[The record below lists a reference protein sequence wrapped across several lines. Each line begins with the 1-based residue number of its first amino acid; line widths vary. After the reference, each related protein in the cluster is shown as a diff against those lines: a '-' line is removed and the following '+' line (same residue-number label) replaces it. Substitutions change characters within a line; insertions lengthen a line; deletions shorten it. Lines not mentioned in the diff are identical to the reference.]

1 MPDDLGLSVFDIVA
15 GVIALSFMVYGALRG
30 MARLTLHVAGLV
42 LGCVLAMRYSEWL
55 ALKLGAGAAA
65 VSAGWDPL
73 RLLSYAIIFLTVTV
87 IASLVAWPVTRLLAA
102 AHLGFLDRL
111 AGAGAGLLMAVLL
124 ICGAMIPLVALSP
137 PNGGVAT
144 RDSVLAPYAVA
155 GGDYLKALAPEPLR
169 SRFIDGARR
178 FFEPPRRGA

>member
-1 MPDDLGLSVFDIVA
+1 MPDLSAFDIAAGAVA
-15 GVIALSFMVYGALRG
+15 LVFVVYGAWRG

-55 ALKLGAGAAA
+55 ALKLGASSAS

-73 RLLSYAIIFLTVTV
+73 RLVSYAIIFIAVSVL
-87 IASLVAWPVTRLLAA
+87 ASLVAWPVTRLLAA
-102 AHLGFLDRL
+102 AHLGFFDRL
-111 AGAGAGLLMAVLL
+111 AGAGVGLLMATLL

-137 PNGGVAT
+137 PDGGVAT

-178 FFEPPRRGA
+178 FFSTPPSRRTT

>member
-1 MPDDLGLSVFDIVA
+1 MPDVSAFDAVA
-15 GVIALSFMVYGALRG
+15 GAIALVFVVYGAMRG

-55 ALKLGAGAAA
+55 AVKLGAAAA
-65 VSAGWDPL
+65 GATAGWDPL
-73 RLLSYAIIFLTVTV
+73 RLVSCVLIFLAVTV
-87 IASLVAWPVTRLLAA
+87 AASLVAWPVTRVLTA
-102 AHLGFLDRL
+102 AHLGLLDRL
-111 AGAGAGLLMAVLL
+111 AGAGAGLLMATLL

-137 PNGGVAT
+137 PDGGIAT

-155 GGDYLKALAPEPLR
+155 GGDYLKAIAPEPMR

-178 FFEPPRRGA
+178 FFSPPPARRTS

>member
-1 MPDDLGLSVFDIVA
+1 MPEMTAFDLAAGL
-15 GVIALSFMVYGALRG
+15 IALVFALYGAWRG

-55 ALKLGAGAAA
+55 ALKLGAQ
-65 VSAGWDPL
+65 SAGASAAWDPL
-73 RLLSYAIIFLTVTV
+73 RLVSYAIIFFTVTLA
-87 IASLVAWPVTRLLAA
+87 ASLVAWPVTRLLAA

-111 AGAGAGLLMAVLL
+111 AGAGIGVLMAILL

-137 PNGGVAT
+137 PEGGVAS

-155 GGDYLKALAPEPLR
+155 GGDYLKGLAPEPMR

-178 FFEPPRRGA
+178 FFDAAARRTGRT